1 MLASGPLTSPGLRDN
16 PLIDSEEELI
26 RQAQRADSDAFC
38 ALAEHYERRIYS
50 LAFHYC
56 HDSEDAEDLSQE
68 VWLRAYQAIRSF
80 RGESSFYTWLRRIT
94 INCFLNRRRARSFGR
109 RGQNIEF
116 SSLELVSNTSE
127 ASGISS
133 ERTLHNRILLEKVRE
148 ALSELTTQQRLI
160 FVLKHYEGMTY
171 EEISEAVG
179 CSTGT
184 AKKSVS
190 RAIAKLRTRLD
201 VAVGTTDCVPCAAG
215 EF

>member
-1 MLASGPLTSPGLRDN
+1 M
-16 PLIDSEEELI
+16 
-26 RQAQRADSDAFC
+26 
-38 ALAEHYERRIYS
+38 
-50 LAFHYC
+50 
-56 HDSEDAEDLSQE
+56 
-68 VWLRAYQAIRSF
+68 
-80 RGESSFYTWLRRIT
+80 
-94 INCFLNRRRARSFGR
+94 
-109 RGQNIEF
+109 
-116 SSLELVSNTSE
+116 
-127 ASGISS
+127 SS